1 MPPKPSSSKAA
12 KHQSSNKGALD
23 AINAYLSQ
31 KPDLDQLIREAKEN
45 PRWSLPEK
53 RQTEYDLKI
62 KEAVREVLIERSK
75 QAEGT
80 GQTITMPSHPKD
92 GSGGFTLHV
101 HGVMLTPLKSL
112 AARMQKIQSRQT

>member
-45 PRWSLPEK
+45 PRRSFPER

-75 QAEGT
+75 QAEGI

-92 GSGGFTLHV
+92 AGESHIIRT
-101 HGVMLTPLKSL
+101 
-112 AARMQKIQSRQT
+112 